1 MIAYIV
7 SIFKQYKLYQHLSSI
22 LAILSAIATIAT
34 YISITSSVG
43 PLGPNIKLVMGLIL
57 VDLILFLSLIIIIS
71 RKLLSIW
78 GKGSNNSSLQ
88 KRIVLMFS
96 LGTAVPTIIVAAF
109 SFIFFNYGIQ
119 SWFNEK
125 VSTALE
131 ESVAVAQ
138 GYLKEHKENIK
149 SDALSI
155 ANDLNIEV
163 YNLLKDPE
171 FFNHVLDR
179 EADARSL
186 SELLVFRL
194 NDRKI
199 LAQSRLSFSLRY
211 ALEAITEADI
221 ENANNQQVIILDD
234 NKNDR
239 VRGLVKLNNFYNT
252 YLFVGRLVDSKILAH
267 TEKSQGAANEYQRLK
282 AEISELQI
290 QFSFI
295 FLIGAMLLLV
305 ASIARGL
312 VFATEIIDPLKQLVR
327 VTDLIKAG
335 DFSARVKTYKK
346 NDEISLLGRS
356 FNLMTMQIASQR
368 HELIE
373 AAKEIDAKRHFNEIV
388 INGIS
393 AGIIALRLNK
403 SIDVINKS
411 ACLMLDLSQG
421 DMIIEANIERIF
433 PELALLLEQVEL
445 RPEEPAQTEINIMR
459 QGRKLALLVRI
470 VAEQFDNH
478 LSGYIITF
486 DDITELLVA
495 QRSAAWSDV
504 AKRIAHE
511 VRNPLT
517 PIRLASERLR
527 KKFMHEVSEPE
538 IFNKYTDT
546 IIRHADSIGGIIDE
560 FVNFARIPNPV
571 FKSCD
576 LVKIIKDAVFSRQ
589 CANTLVQYNL
599 EFAELPIMV
608 NVDEAQIDRILINI
622 LKNAEE
628 AIEASTNAAPGLI
641 SLQVILQDNVV
652 SIIISDNGIGF
663 SPLVINR
670 LSEPYVTTKPKGMGL
685 GLAIVKKII
694 DDHAGSIKFT
704 NLEPTGSC
712 VTIILPRE

>member
-1 MIAYIV
+1 MISYLIAK
-7 SIFKQYKLYQHLSSI
+7 SKQHKLHQHISSI

-34 YISITSSVG
+34 YISITSGVG
-43 PLGPNIKLVMGLIL
+43 PVGPNTKLVMGLIL
-57 VDLILFLSLIIIIS
+57 IDLILFLSLIIIIS

-78 GKGSNNSSLQ
+78 GKNRNNSSLQ

-119 SWFNEK
+119 SWFNDK

-131 ESVAVAQ
+131 ASVAVAQ

-163 YNLLKDPE
+163 YNLLKDPD

-179 EADARSL
+179 EADTRSL

-194 NDRKI
+194 HDRKI
-199 LAQSRLSFSLRY
+199 LAQSRLSFSLKY
-211 ALEAITEADI
+211 ALEAITAADI
-221 ENANNQQVIILDD
+221 ENANTQQVIILDD

-239 VRGLVKLNNFYNT
+239 VRALVRLNNFYNS

-267 TEKSQGAANEYQRLK
+267 TEKSQGAANEYQHLK
-282 AEISELQI
+282 SEISELQI

-312 VFATEIIDPLKQLVR
+312 VFATEISDPLKQLVKA
-327 VTDLIKAG
+327 TDLIKSG
-335 DFSARVKTYKK
+335 DFSIRVKERKN

-373 AAKEIDAKRHFNEIV
+373 AAKEIDAKRHFNEVV
-388 INGIS
+388 INGVS
-393 AGIIALRLNK
+393 AGIIALRINK

-411 ACLMLDLSQG
+411 ACLILDLQQAEVVG
-421 DMIIEANIERIF
+421 ANIELIF

-445 RPEEPAQTEINIMR
+445 RPDEAAQSEINIMR

-527 KKFMHEVSEPE
+527 KKFTHEVSEPE
-538 IFNKYTDT
+538 NFNKYTDT

-571 FKSCD
+571 FKLCN

-589 CANTLVQYNL
+589 CTNTLVQYHL
-599 EFAELPIMV
+599 ELTDSPIMV
-608 NVDEAQIDRILINI
+608 NVDEGQIDRILINI

-628 AIEASTNAAPGLI
+628 AIEAATNAAPGLI
-641 SLQVILQDNVV
+641 SLQVILQDNFV

-694 DDHAGSIKFT
+694 DDHAGTIKFT